1 MTGPRDW
8 DRELAKIDKAIERMP
23 ASAPAAPAA
32 PTAAGRPS
40 APAAPAAPLD
50 GPRAVLTTWLRVL
63 LVLALA
69 VAMPFWPYPHACGTP
84 LFLYLGASAVVVLA
98 GVWGA
103 ASTWRRRLG
112 LAHLLSL
119 LTVLWGLGLVL
130 ATVLPRVGYAAA
142 RAGWFCP

>member
-1 MTGPRDW
+1 VTGPRDW

-23 ASAPAAPAA
+23 AGAPSAAAAPAPAGRIAAPAA
-32 PTAAGRPS
+32 PDS
-40 APAAPAAPLD
+40 ASP
-50 GPRAVLTTWLRVL
+50 GSRAVVTTWLRVL

-84 LFLYLGASAVVVLA
+84 LFLYLGASGVVVLA

-103 ASTWRRRLG
+103 LGTWRRRLG
-112 LAHLLSL
+112 AAHLLSL

-130 ATVLPRVGYAAA
+130 ATALPRVGYATASA
-142 RAGWFCP
+142 DWFCP